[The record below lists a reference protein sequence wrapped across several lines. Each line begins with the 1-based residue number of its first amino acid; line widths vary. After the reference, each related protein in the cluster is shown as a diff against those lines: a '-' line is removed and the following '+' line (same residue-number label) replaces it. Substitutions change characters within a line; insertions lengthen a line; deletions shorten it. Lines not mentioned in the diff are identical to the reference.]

1 LKKEDSGRE
10 GTMARLVKKISKK
23 AGLPPGTLVHIGEE
37 QKEKVKLKLVDYN
50 EDHFEE
56 KELHTIF
63 ESFPYKDKESVTW
76 LDMVGVHEVDTIGAL
91 GKFYNLHPLLLED
104 IMNTD
109 QRPKIDDYE
118 DYLCLFM
125 KILSYDDTTHRL
137 RVEQVS
143 LVLGPRFVFTFQERN
158 NPFFDPVRER
168 LRKAKGRIRK
178 LGPDYLAYALI
189 DGVVDSYFAI
199 LEETGE
205 RIESLEEE
213 LVDNPS
219 PRTSREIHLLKKDL
233 ILLRKSVWPLR
244 EVVSFLV
251 KEDSPMIQD
260 RTKIFLRDVYDHA
273 VHVIETTETFREMV
287 SEMIDVYLS
296 SVSNRMNE
304 IMKVL
309 TIIATIFIPLTYLVG
324 IYGMNFK
331 NMPELEWPYGYPL
344 LWLIMLGVALTMLVL
359 FRRKK
364 WL

>member
-1 LKKEDSGRE
+1 
-10 GTMARLVKKISKK
+10 MARLVKKISKK

-37 QKEKVKLKLVDYN
+37 KKEKVKLRLIDYS
-50 EDHFEE
+50 ETHFEE

-76 LDMVGVHEVDTIGAL
+76 LNIVGVHEVDIIGAL

-109 QRPKIDDYE
+109 QRPKLDDYE
-118 DYLCLFM
+118 DTLCLFLKM
-125 KILSYDDTTHRL
+125 LSYDDSNDRL
-137 RVEQVS
+137 RAEQIS
-143 LVLGPRFVFTFQERN
+143 LVLGPHFVLTFQERD
-158 NPFFDPVRER
+158 NPVFEPVLDR

-189 DGVVDSYFAI
+189 DSVVDSYFAI
-199 LEETGE
+199 LEKTGE

-219 PRTSREIHLLKKDL
+219 PRTSHHIHLMKKDL

-244 EVVSFLV
+244 EVVNILL
-251 KEDSPMIQD
+251 KEDSPLMQE
-260 RTKIFLRDVYDHA
+260 RTRFFLRDVYDHA
-273 VHVIETTETFREMV
+273 VHVIETTETFREMT

-304 IMKVL
+304 VMKVL
-309 TIIATIFIPLTYLVG
+309 TIIATIFIPLTYIVG
-324 IYGMNFK
+324 VYGMNFK
-331 NMPELEWPYGYPL
+331 HMPELEWAYGYPL
-344 LWLIMLGVALTMLVL
+344 LWLVMLGVALTMLLL
-359 FRRKK
+359 FRKKK

>member
-1 LKKEDSGRE
+1 
-10 GTMARLVKKISKK
+10 MARLVKKISKK
-23 AGLPPGTLVHIGEE
+23 AGLPPGTLVHIGED
-37 QKEKVKLKLVDYN
+37 QKQRVTLRLIDFTEA
-50 EDHFEE
+50 HFEE

-76 LDMVGVHEVDTIGAL
+76 LDIVGVHEVDIIGAL
-91 GKFYNLHPLLLED
+91 GKYYNLHPLLLED
-104 IMNTD
+104 VMNTD
-109 QRPKIDDYE
+109 QRPKLDDYE
-118 DYLCLFM
+118 DCLCLFL
-125 KILSYDDTTHRL
+125 KILSFDDSNHRL

-143 LVLGPRFVFTFQERN
+143 LVLGPHFVFTFQERD
-158 NPFFDPVRER
+158 NPVFEPVRER

-178 LGPDYLAYALI
+178 LGSDNLAYALI

-199 LEETGE
+199 LEKTGE
-205 RIESLEEE
+205 RIEALEEE
-213 LVDNPS
+213 LMDNPS
-219 PRTSREIHLLKKDL
+219 PKTSHQIHLLKKDL

-244 EVVSFLV
+244 EVVNTLV
-251 KEDSPMIQD
+251 KEESPLIQE
-260 RTKIFLRDVYDHA
+260 RTRFFIRDIYDHA

-304 IMKVL
+304 VMKVL

-331 NMPELEWPYGYPL
+331 YMPELEWPYGYPL